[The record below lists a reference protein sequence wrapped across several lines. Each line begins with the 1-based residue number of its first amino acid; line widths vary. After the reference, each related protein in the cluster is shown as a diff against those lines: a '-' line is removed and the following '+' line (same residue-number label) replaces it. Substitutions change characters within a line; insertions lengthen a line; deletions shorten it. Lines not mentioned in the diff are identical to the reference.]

1 MYTFYGYHMKPAV
14 KSLEDM
20 ENLFSNTLPIE
31 QLIFLELRD
40 CDQTA
45 GTSLYAEK
53 VETLIRTINSHHKAN
68 EDQVYMDEMKLSI
81 IEIPDPKCILHNAR
95 SNPWDKVPVN
105 KIKILDY
112 KKQHTAG
119 LNFLARRNITF
130 KEERT
135 AII

>member
-1 MYTFYGYHMKPAV
+1 MYTLFGNMQPAV
-14 KSLEDM
+14 KSLEEM

-40 CDQTA
+40 CDNTA
-45 GTSLYAEK
+45 GTPMYAEK
-53 VETLIRTINSHHKAN
+53 VETLIRTINSHHKAK
-68 EDQVYMDEMKLSI
+68 EDKEYVKDMNDSI
-81 IEIPDPKCILHNAR
+81 EEIKDPKAILHNLRCTTRA
-95 SNPWDKVPVN
+95 
-105 KIKILDY
+105 KIKIEKISRVNY

-135 AII
+135 AIL